1 MKYLFNITNLSFNV
15 IMPPKRINVW
25 NELCDLCMV
34 RHSVKKDSQCYKKYF
49 NYVINEIHHLP
60 IATRKVCNKCHEVG
74 HTSSAVICKVKMDK
88 NNVLRNKIKKHMLSH
103 DCLSGKTNDEH
114 FVELSKMYEISINM
128 CKTLYEEISPI
139 ELCDRMSGIN
149 VYVQQIKQMTKLNC
163 HHCNKIIY
171 NIQINTHRIWK
182 GNTICDSCWSE
193 HDEERLILWERINEH
208 IKNQCYICLT
218 TKLKKGERYHYDHIN
233 MFDKGNSIC
242 TMVKEGNIID
252 DIYIE
257 LDKCQVLCL
266 SCHHIVT
273 DIESKLGF
281 SRIKQN
287 LTRKLN
293 NDEITDEEYNQQKK
307 EVGEIY
313 IKKMYEI
320 YDNLKLY
327 IHIS

>member
-1 MKYLFNITNLSFNV
+1 
-15 IMPPKRINVW
+15 
-25 NELCDLCMV
+25 MV
-34 RHSVKKDSQCYKKYF
+34 Q
-49 NYVINEIHHLP
+49 
-60 IATRKVCNKCHEVG
+60 
-74 HTSSAVICKVKMDK
+74 
-88 NNVLRNKIKKHMLSH
+88 
-103 DCLSGKTNDEH
+103 
-114 FVELSKMYEISINM
+114 
-128 CKTLYEEISPI
+128 
-139 ELCDRMSGIN
+139 
-149 VYVQQIKQMTKLNC
+149 
-163 HHCNKIIY
+163 
-171 NIQINTHRIWK
+171 
-182 GNTICDSCWSE
+182 
-193 HDEERLILWERINEH
+193 
-208 IKNQCYICLT
+208 
-218 TKLKKGERYHYDHIN
+218 
-233 MFDKGNSIC
+233 
-242 TMVKEGNIID
+242 EGNIID